1 MRNQSKNAI
10 AMIMAIAVIVIIGT
24 IMALSMS
31 MTALTT
37 KRNLD
42 MYLSEQIEI
51 LADSAREYAMYK
63 IGNTPC
69 VVSGY
74 TIAGQDTFYDI
85 NIDILYV
92 TAAGCPAPN
101 AALSF
106 TADTDTNL
114 QRDTAVIDITIS
126 IDKSKTNTSEN
137 IRFYKRYIENI
148 KP

>member
-24 IMALSMS
+24 IMALSIS
-31 MTALTT
+31 MTSLTT

-69 VVSGY
+69 VVSNY
-74 TIAGQDTFYDI
+74 NIAGQDTFYDI
-85 NIDILYV
+85 TIDILYV
-92 TAAGCPAPN
+92 TAAGCPIPN
-101 AALSF
+101 AALNF
-106 TADTDTNL
+106 TNDTDANL
-114 QRDTAVIDITIS
+114 QRDTAVIDVTIS
-126 IDKSKTNTSEN
+126 IDKSKTNTSED

>member
-1 MRNQSKNAI
+1 MRNRSKNAI

-24 IMALSMS
+24 IMALSMN

-63 IGNTPC
+63 IGNTSC
-69 VVSGY
+69 VAAVSNY
-74 TIAGQDTFYDI
+74 AISGQDTFYDI
-85 NIDILYV
+85 DINVLYV
-92 TAAGCPAPN
+92 TAAGCAD
-101 AALSF
+101 AALDF
-106 TADTDTNL
+106 TSDTDANL
-114 QRDTAVIDITIS
+114 QRDTAVIDVTVS
-126 IDKSKTNTSEN
+126 IDKNQTNTSEN

>member
-69 VVSGY
+69 VVSNY
-74 TIAGQDTFYDI
+74 NIANQDTFYDI
-85 NIDILYV
+85 NISILYV
-92 TAAGCPAPN
+92 TATGCAD
-101 AALSF
+101 ATLDF
-106 TADTDTNL
+106 TADKDANL
-114 QRDTAVIDITIS
+114 QRPTAVIDVTIS
-126 IDKSKTNTSEN
+126 IDKSQTNTTED

>member
-10 AMIMAIAVIVIIGT
+10 AMIMAIVVIVIIGT
-24 IMALSMS
+24 IMALSMN
-31 MTALTT
+31 MTMLTT

-63 IGNTPC
+63 IGNTSC

-74 TIAGQDTFYDI
+74 NIPGEDTFYDI
-85 NIDILYV
+85 NISILYV
-92 TAAGCPAPN
+92 TATGC
-101 AALSF
+101 
-106 TADTDTNL
+106 ADTALDFTSDTDANL
-114 QRDTAVIDITIS
+114 QRDTAVIDVAIA
-126 IDKSKTNTSEN
+126 IDKSKTNTTEN